1 MDILKISLAAARV
14 NADLTQEDV
23 AKKLRISKN
32 TLLNWEKGRST
43 PSYATMTVLSEMYG
57 VPMDNIRLPSELT

>member
-23 AKKLRISKN
+23 ARKLRISKQ
-32 TLLNWEKGRST
+32 TLLNWEKGRAT
-43 PSYATMTVLSEMYG
+43 PSFATMKVLSEMYG
-57 VPMDNIRLPSELT
+57 VPMDNIRLP